1 MGIDSMDI
9 KVGLIG
15 LGTIGQGVVK
25 ILREEGEDSHNLIA
39 HLGVPLRLKKIA
51 DIDLKKAQGLNLP
64 SSMLTTRAE
73 EILQDPE
80 IQIVIELIGGYE
92 PARTFL
98 LQALEGGK
106 HVVTANKA
114 LLAKHGEE
122 IFQAAAARQV
132 DIGFEASVGGGIPI
146 IRAIKE
152 GLAADHIRSVYGI
165 MNGTANYILSEM
177 EKEGTSFD
185 SVLKDA
191 QSQGFAEADPAFD
204 IKGIDTA
211 HKLAIL
217 VSLAFGTRISLEQI
231 FTEGID
237 RITPL
242 DLQFA
247 RELGYKIKLLALA
260 KDVDGEIE
268 ARVHP
273 TLLSAGYLLATVAG
287 VYNAIYVVGDRVG
300 STMFYGM
307 GAGERPTACAVVSDV
322 MDIAR
327 NIRKNITRRITP
339 TSFCEDYIKEKKVR
353 DINQI
358 VSSYYLRFFAL
369 DKPGV
374 LSKISGILGQH
385 NISLASVIQKERR
398 IGEAVPI
405 VMMTHEALEHNIQ
418 NALNE
423 INSLPF
429 VTEKANLIRVA
440 KLD

>member
-1 MGIDSMDI
+1 MDI

-15 LGTIGQGVVK
+15 LGTIGRGVVN
-25 ILREEGEDSHNLIA
+25 LLMQDSEIPLA
-39 HLGVPLRLKKIA
+39 HLGVPLQLKKIA
-51 DIDLKKAQGLNLP
+51 DIDLRRAEGMNLP
-64 SSMLTTRAE
+64 STMLTTRAD
-73 EILQDPE
+73 EILRDPE
-80 IQIVIELIGGYE
+80 IQIVIELIGGCE

-98 LQALEGGK
+98 LQAIEEGK
-106 HVVTANKA
+106 HIVTANKA

-122 IFQAAAARQV
+122 IFRAAAAKEV

-152 GLAADHIRSVYGI
+152 GLAANRIKSVYGI
-165 MNGTANYILSEM
+165 INGTANYILTEM
-177 EKEGTSFD
+177 EKGGNSFE
-185 SVLKDA
+185 SVLREA
-191 QSQGFAEADPAFD
+191 QALGFAEADPTFD

-237 RITPL
+237 RIRPL
-242 DLQFA
+242 DFQFA

-260 KDVDGEIE
+260 KDIDGEIE
-268 ARVHP
+268 VRVHP
-273 TLLSAGYLLATVAG
+273 TMLSQDYLLATVAG
-287 VYNAIYVVGDRVG
+287 AYNAIYVVGDRVG
-300 STMFYGM
+300 STMFYGL
-307 GAGERPTACAVVSDV
+307 GAGERPTSSAVVSDV
-322 MDIAR
+322 IDIAR
-327 NIRKNITRRITP
+327 NIRKNITRRISP
-339 TSFCEDYIKEKKVR
+339 TSFCEEYIKEKKVR

-358 VSSYYLRFFAL
+358 VSAYYLRFFAV

-398 IGEAVPI
+398 IGEEVPI
-405 VMMTHEALEHNIQ
+405 VMMTHEALELNIQ

>member
-1 MGIDSMDI
+1 MDI

-15 LGTIGQGVVK
+15 LGTVGRGVVN
-25 ILREEGEDSHNLIA
+25 ILMQDSQVLTA
-39 HLGVPLRLKKIA
+39 HLGFPVQLVKIA
-51 DIDLKKAQGLNLP
+51 DINPKRAEGLNLP
-64 SSMLTTRAE
+64 SGMLTTSAE
-73 EILQDPE
+73 EILHDPQ

-98 LQALEGGK
+98 LQAFSHGK

-122 IFQAAAARQV
+122 IFEAAAARQV

-146 IRAIKE
+146 IRAVRE
-152 GLAADHIRSVYGI
+152 GLAANRIKSVYGI
-165 MNGTANYILSEM
+165 INGTANYILTEM
-177 EKEGTSFD
+177 ERRGSSFE
-185 SVLKDA
+185 SVLSEA
-191 QSQGFAEADPAFD
+191 QAQGFAEADPTFD

-217 VSLAFGTRISLEQI
+217 ASLCFGTRLSLDTI
-231 FTEGID
+231 FIEGID

-260 KDVDGEIE
+260 KDVNGEIE

-273 TLLSAGYLLATVAG
+273 TLLSQDYLLATVDG
-287 VYNAIYVVGDRVG
+287 VFNAISVVGERVG

-307 GAGERPTACAVVSDV
+307 GAGEQPTATAVLSDV
-322 MDIAR
+322 MEIAR
-327 NIRKNITRRITP
+327 NIRKGITRRITP
-339 TSFCEDYIKEKKVR
+339 TSFSEEYIQEKKVR

-358 VSSYYLRFFAL
+358 VSAYYLRFSAL

-374 LSKISGILGQH
+374 MSRISGILGEH

-398 IGEAVPI
+398 VGEAVPI
-405 VMMTHEALEHNIQ
+405 VMMTHEALEQNIQ
-418 NALNE
+418 NALGE

>member
-1 MGIDSMDI
+1 MDITDI

-15 LGTIGQGVVK
+15 LGTIGRGVVN
-25 ILREEGEDSHNLIA
+25 ILREDSEIPLA
-39 HLGVPLRLKKIA
+39 HLGIPLQLKKIA
-51 DIDLKKAQGLNLP
+51 DIDPKRAEGMNLP
-64 SSMLTTRAE
+64 SGMLTTSAE
-73 EILQDPE
+73 EILRDPQ

-92 PARTFL
+92 PARTFI
-98 LQALEGGK
+98 LQAIEEGK

-122 IFQAAAARQV
+122 IWKAAAARQV

-146 IRAIKE
+146 IRAIRE
-152 GLAADHIRSVYGI
+152 GLAANRIKSVYGI
-165 MNGTANYILSEM
+165 INGTANYILTEM
-177 EKEGTSFD
+177 EKGGNSFE
-185 SVLKDA
+185 SVLKEA
-191 QSQGFAEADPAFD
+191 QRQGFAEADPTFD

-237 RITPL
+237 RISPL
-242 DLQFA
+242 DLRFA

-260 KDVDGEIE
+260 KDIDGEIE
-268 ARVHP
+268 VRVHP
-273 TLLSAGYLLATVAG
+273 TMLSQDYLLATVAG
-287 VYNAIYVVGDRVG
+287 VYNAIYVIGDRVG

-307 GAGERPTACAVVSDV
+307 GAGERPTASAVVSDV
-322 MDIAR
+322 IDIAR
-327 NIRKNITRRITP
+327 NIRKNITRRISP
-339 TSFCEDYIKEKKVR
+339 TSFCEEYIKEKKVR
-353 DINQI
+353 DINEI
-358 VSSYYLRFFAL
+358 VSAYYLRFFAF

-374 LSKISGILGQH
+374 LSRISGILGQH
-385 NISLASVIQKERR
+385 NISLASVIQRERR
-398 IGEAVPI
+398 IGEEVPI
-405 VMMTHEALEHNIQ
+405 IMMTHEALERNIQ

-440 KLD
+440 ELD